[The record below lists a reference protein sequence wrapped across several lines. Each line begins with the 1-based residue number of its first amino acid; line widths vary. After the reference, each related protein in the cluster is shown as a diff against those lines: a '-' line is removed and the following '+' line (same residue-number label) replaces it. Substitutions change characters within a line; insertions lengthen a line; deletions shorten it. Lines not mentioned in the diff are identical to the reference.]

1 VLVLAP
7 FPPRLDAV
15 HGGGRAVAR
24 LLLLHAESSRVALLA
39 LRGPGEPGIDDA
51 VASACEL
58 VELVEHVPVGRS
70 LRVAW
75 RERRRAG
82 ELLRGRPLWV
92 VSATNRAYREEL
104 ERLCADW
111 RPDVVLA
118 ELGVM
123 GGYLPVVSRPARR
136 VLVDHDPGVRRAN
149 SRLSRRAWSRFAQT
163 AAAAAD
169 AVVVFSDEDA
179 AAMRPLVTSG
189 TVLERI
195 PLPWLAPP
203 TALDPVGASPPT
215 VLFVGNFRHAPN
227 RVAARRLV
235 RLLPDLRRR
244 HTDVVLALVG
254 EHPPADIR
262 QEGVIVPGRV
272 DDVTPWLAAAAVVA
286 VPLEDG
292 GGVRVKV
299 AEALAAGKAV
309 VGTPLAFEGLGVENG
324 REALIEVEDSG
335 LVEAISGLLEEPER
349 RRALGAAARA
359 WAERLPAPASIEAS
373 YEALYRRLGAR

>member
-1 VLVLAP
+1 
-7 FPPRLDAV
+7 
-15 HGGGRAVAR
+15 
-24 LLLLHAESSRVALLA
+24 
-39 LRGPGEPGIDDA
+39 
-51 VASACEL
+51 
-58 VELVEHVPVGRS
+58 
-70 LRVAW
+70 
-75 RERRRAG
+75 
-82 ELLRGRPLWV
+82 
-92 VSATNRAYREEL
+92 
-104 ERLCADW
+104 
-111 RPDVVLA
+111 
-118 ELGVM
+118 M
-123 GGYLPVVSRPARR
+123 GTYLPAVPRPARR
-136 VLVDHDPGVRRAN
+136 VLVEHDPGVRRAD

-163 AAAAAD
+163 TAAAAD

-195 PLPWLAPP
+195 PLPSPAPSA
-203 TALDPVGASPPT
+203 ALDPVGASPPT

-227 RVAARRLV
+227 CEAARRLV

-244 HTDVVLALVG
+244 HADVVLALVG
-254 EHPPADIR
+254 AHPPADIR

-272 DDVTPWLAAAAVVA
+272 DDVRPWLAEAAVVA
-286 VPLEDG
+286 APLEGG

-324 REALIEVEDSG
+324 RQALIEAEDSG
-335 LVEAISGLLEEPER
+335 LVEAISGLLDEPER